1 MARAVQPIA
10 GFLTSR
16 RGRVWRW
23 ALAIFALLAAWG
35 VDTSFRGAPARPTQP
50 PPSHEERLRLI
61 SKKSPRAPAPVGLQ
75 AEIRDLAAGYGEPV
89 GIAVADLKDGWIAE
103 ASGEADFPQQSVSK
117 IWVALAVL
125 DQVDHGAYRLQD
137 PVVMGPADLSVFYQ
151 PVAAMYGPAGFTTT
165 WDDLL
170 ARALIESDNAAADR
184 LVRQVGGAAA
194 VQDILARK
202 KIVGIRAGGE
212 ERELQARI
220 AGLAWRPEYGFGG
233 AFKIARARLDPA
245 TRDAAMAAYVA
256 DPPDSATPVAVVKA
270 LAALQRGELLSQTST
285 NRMIGLMQAATTGPR
300 RLKGGLPPDW
310 TIAHKT
316 GTGQDWRGASTGIND
331 VGLITAPDGRVY
343 AMAVMIRRT
352 ARPVPERLAFMQSVS
367 AAIVRHWVESRAEAP
382 PY

>member
-1 MARAVQPIA
+1 MARAARPIT
-10 GFLTSR
+10 GFLISR
-16 RGRVWRW
+16 RGRGWRW
-23 ALAIFALLAAWG
+23 ALAIFALVVAWG
-35 VDTSFRGAPARPTQP
+35 LDASFHGAPARPSQP
-50 PPSHEERLRLI
+50 SPSREERLRLI
-61 SKKSPRAPAPVGLQ
+61 SKKTPRAPAPVGLQ
-75 AEIRDLAAGYGEPV
+75 TEIETLATGYGEPV
-89 GIAVADLKDGWIAE
+89 GIAVADLKDGWIAKS
-103 ASGEADFPQQSVSK
+103 SGEVAFPQQSVSK
-117 IWVALAVL
+117 IWVAIAVL
-125 DQVDHGAYRLQD
+125 DQVDHGAYRLED

-151 PVAAMYGPAGFTTT
+151 PVAARYGPAGFNTT

-194 VQDILARK
+194 IQDILARK
-202 KIVGIRAGGE
+202 KIVGIDAGGE

-233 AFKIARARLDPA
+233 AFKAARARLSPEA
-245 TRDAAMAAYVA
+245 RDAAMAAYLA
-256 DPPDSATPVAVVKA
+256 DPPDGATPVAVVKA
-270 LAALQRGELLSQTST
+270 LAALQRGELLSETST
-285 NRMIGLMQAATTGPR
+285 DRLISLMQQATTGPR

-343 AMAVMIRRT
+343 AVAVMIRRT
-352 ARPVPERLAFMQSVS
+352 AKPVPERLAFMQSVS
-367 AAIVRHWVESRAEAP
+367 AAIVRHWVEARAEAP